1 MAPKRIASLHGLSTA
16 AALVFGLVPVGLVSV
31 GLVLG
36 ASISVSARERLPG
49 PVQADVVRVRDGDTL
64 EVKARIWLGQVI
76 HTKVRLAGVDTP
88 ELRGRCD
95 REQRM
100 AEAARDFVK
109 RKLSDRR
116 VTLRDIRYGKYAGRV
131 LARVIT
137 ARGEDLGKTLIAAGL
152 ARPYR
157 GRRRG
162 SWCEQAQRR

>member
-1 MAPKRIASLHGLSTA
+1 MALMRFTIRTDQSASPAPSALTA
-16 AALVFGLVPVGLVSV
+16 VALIVAFAALPTAL
-31 GLVLG
+31 
-36 ASISVSARERLPG
+36 SARERLPG
-49 PVQADVVRVRDGDTL
+49 PVQADVIRVHDGDTL
-64 EVKARIWLGQVI
+64 QVRARIWMGQVI
-76 HTKVRLAGVDTP
+76 STKVRLAGVDTP
-88 ELRGRCD
+88 ELRGRCH

-109 RKLSDRR
+109 RKLNDPR
-116 VTLRDIRYGKYAGRV
+116 VTLHDIRYGKYAGRV

-137 ARGEDLGKTLIAAGL
+137 ARGEDLGAALIAAGL

>member
-1 MAPKRIASLHGLSTA
+1 MAPRRIASFRGLS
-16 AALVFGLVPVGLVSV
+16 AALTTALASGLVSV
-31 GLVLG
+31 GLILG
-36 ASISVSARERLPG
+36 TPATARERLPG

-76 HTKVRLAGVDTP
+76 STKVRLAGVDTP
-88 ELRGRCD
+88 ELRGRCH
-95 REQRM
+95 REERM
-100 AEAARDFVK
+100 AEAARDFVT

-137 ARGEDLGKTLIAAGL
+137 ARGEDLGKALIAAGL

-162 SWCEQAQRR
+162 SWCEQAETR

>member
-1 MAPKRIASLHGLSTA
+1 
-16 AALVFGLVPVGLVSV
+16 
-31 GLVLG
+31 
-36 ASISVSARERLPG
+36 
-49 PVQADVVRVRDGDTL
+49 VRDGDTL

-76 HTKVRLAGVDTP
+76 STKVRLAGVDTP
-88 ELRGRCD
+88 ELRGRCH
-95 REQRM
+95 REERM
-100 AEAARDFVK
+100 AEAARDFVT

-137 ARGEDLGKTLIAAGL
+137 ARGEDLGKALIAAGL

-162 SWCEQAQRR
+162 SWCEQAETR